1 MTERLRLIFNIQDI
15 NILSHIYL
23 FINKYTILGNYD
35 FKNLPFTYWW
45 DVLVH

>member
-23 FINKYTILGNYD
+23 FINKHTILENYD
-35 FKNLPFTYWW
+35 FKNLPSTY
-45 DVLVH
+45 